1 MTAFESA
8 PINRDLD
15 GSAHRV
21 PGLSSTRWTALCA
34 AAEAVGMTA
43 AALAAKLAQRI
54 SGDAPQGRDAALALA
69 VVVTGGLVE
78 GIALGVLQARGLRR
92 LLPRFNV
99 GRWVVVT
106 AVVAGLGWAA
116 ASVPGVLG
124 SDSGGDGPPLLVVL
138 AGAVAL
144 GAAMGAVLGAV
155 QALVLRGLVRRPG
168 RWVLANVAGWPLA
181 MTVIFVGA
189 KTPGSTWS
197 IPAVTALGS
206 VTGLVAGTVLGVIT
220 GRFLPGPDEIVQPH
234 DGVPLRWRRGIK

>member
-1 MTAFESA
+1 MRASESA
-8 PINRDLD
+8 PIDGGLG
-15 GSAHRV
+15 GSAPRV

-69 VVVTGGLVE
+69 VVVAGGLVE
-78 GIALGVLQARGLRR
+78 GVALGVLQAHGLRR
-92 LLPRFNV
+92 LLPRFDA

-106 AVVAGLGWAA
+106 TVVAGLGWAG

-124 SDSGGDGPPLLVVL
+124 SDGGDGPPLLVVL

-144 GAAMGAVLGAV
+144 GAVMGAVLGAV

-181 MTVIFVGA
+181 MAVIFVGA
-189 KTPGSTWS
+189 TTPGSTWS
-197 IPAVTALGS
+197 IPAVTALGT

-234 DGVPLRWRRGIK
+234 DGIPQR